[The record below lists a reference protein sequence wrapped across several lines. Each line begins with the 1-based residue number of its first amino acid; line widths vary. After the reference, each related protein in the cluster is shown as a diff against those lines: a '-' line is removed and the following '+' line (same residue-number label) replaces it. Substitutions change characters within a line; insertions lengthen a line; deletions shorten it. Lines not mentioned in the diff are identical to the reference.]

1 MTAKKQLPA
10 KINPLTSELLKM
22 KSAVK
27 KIDKERSALQ
37 DQMDERGLARE
48 TAIKALHNKELENLG
63 DGPEY
68 FQARYAQEYDLL
80 QDAKKDMDDLKSRF
94 GAAKKRKAMIIE
106 RLCNLKDEI
115 EESKSPIIKL
125 SKTLDNEGWKKG
137 ETNILTT
144 FGLPDSLI
152 VMLESEGFKTI
163 GDIMDDDSWEDISG
177 MGEASKE
184 KVYNATQGMI
194 ENFNER
200 LAELKAL
207 QAEKQEDKTEE

>member
-10 KINPLTSELLKM
+10 KINPLTSELLKR
-22 KSAVK
+22 KAAVK

-48 TAIKALHNKELENLG
+48 TAIKSLHNKELENLG

-94 GAAKKRKAMIIE
+94 GAAKKRKQMIIE
-106 RLCNLKDEI
+106 RICNLKDEI

-125 SKTLDNEGWKKG
+125 SKTLDDAGWKKG
-137 ETNILTT
+137 ETNILST

-152 VMLESEGFKTI
+152 VMLESEGYKTI
-163 GDIMDDDSWEDISG
+163 GDIMDDDSWQDISG
-177 MGEASKE
+177 MGDASTE
-184 KVYNATQGMI
+184 KVLAATAGMI

-200 LAELKAL
+200 LAELKAMK
-207 QAEKQEDKTEE
+207 AEKEAEAGE